1 MARKRLIS
9 KKRPPYFHKPIGL
22 KRAQFKRLR
31 PPRDFTLR
39 KRGLRRPVEDDLER
53 RAVSKERVIG
63 TLPER
68 IIYKEL
74 LRRRITFDF
83 QSSLLGGRQKLGGMV
98 ADYIL
103 YLPLGTIILRIQTQY
118 FHTTHEAKLKDDEQR
133 AVLESLRDPIS
144 GKYFIV
150 YDVWD
155 YIVYD
160 ADRLNDWLN
169 RVLSPK
175 AHTFYLGGPGR
186 GVWMPSRAEWEALVG
201 QVRFLMETNAGQE
214 AQIEDLLRRLSGA
227 TLSDITH
234 GSLGLVTAGEFRA
247 GDGKVP
253 DVDFTG
259 TRMYYDPANRTGAI
273 EGQASGTKQFYLD
286 TDGKAYA
293 GAGAVTLDASG
304 VAITIDSEAGLADP
318 NKILWKLA
326 GNTVSEIYTSY
337 NAAGDLSG
345 YLALVVDAGA
355 VGGSRDGAIAFVAI
369 ASDDTLAQ
377 MTLEADED
385 GNAKYLVLD
394 SNTTFR
400 FNDANTEIWEDG
412 SSNLSFKDANAGTIV
427 LRRLKGVEFKTNPER
442 ALTLA
447 NQSAVDWTDLDLT
460 AYTSANAR
468 GAILQLS
475 VMDSGGANGEFRVRE
490 NGSGGAAYV
499 PVARTQV
506 AGIWIH
512 SPAIVGCDA
521 GQIIE
526 YKISATG
533 AGTANAW
540 IDVLG
545 YWE

>member
-160 ADRLNDWLN
+160 AHRLNDWLN

-201 QVRFLMETNAGQE
+201 QVRFLMETNAVQE
-214 AQIEDLLRRLSGA
+214 SQIEDLLRRLSGA

-273 EGQASGTKQFYLD
+273 EGQASGVKQFYLD
-286 TDGKAYA
+286 TDGIAYA
-293 GAGAVTLDASG
+293 GAGAVKFGATGLIVTQGSTG
-304 VAITIDSEAGLADP
+304 PHSINWEDSNSIIRGA
-318 NKILWKLA
+318 
-326 GNTVSEIYTSY
+326 IYTEATGGSE
-337 NAAGDLSG
+337 NAELTI
-345 YLALVVDAGA
+345 GA
-355 VGGSRDGAIAFVAI
+355 VTTGQSFEEWMVFSQSLDIIGLYGGDVRIGTTGK
-369 ASDDTLAQ
+369 TLQ
-377 MTLEADED
+377 
-385 GNAKYLVLD
+385 
-394 SNTTFR
+394 F
-400 FNDANTEIWEDG
+400 FDANTEIWEDG
-412 SSNLSFKDANAGTIV
+412 SSNLSFKDANAGTKILTNMRGDGTYGIDSAQKLTHTLAVNAVADLFTASNDFSGLFVVSDYTYSGGTALFLVGQGVIV
-427 LRRLKGVEFKTNPER
+427 LVS
-442 ALTLA
+442 
-447 NQSAVDWTDLDLT
+447 QSAGNYFTITKDT
-460 AYTSANAR
+460 ASKINVYQEADRSISVQNKQAGSA
-468 GAILQLS
+468 S
-475 VMDSGGANGEFRVRE
+475 VSYFGI
-490 NGSGGAAYV
+490 
-499 PVARTQV
+499 RTR
-506 AGIWIH
+506 
-512 SPAIVGCDA
+512 DA
-521 GQIIE
+521 
-526 YKISATG
+526 S
-533 AGTANAW
+533 
-540 IDVLG
+540 
-545 YWE
+545 